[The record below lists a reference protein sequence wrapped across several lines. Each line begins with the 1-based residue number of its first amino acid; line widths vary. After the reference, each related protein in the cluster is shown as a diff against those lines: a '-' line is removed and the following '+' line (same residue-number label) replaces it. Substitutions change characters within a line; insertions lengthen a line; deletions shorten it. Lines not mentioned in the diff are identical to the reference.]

1 MQTEDIDI
9 DNEYF
14 TQHRS
19 ENYENATPPIL
30 FFRANKNATTLTL
43 AISKTSHRF
52 LQYIITYTQLCIMN
66 WCKDSIY
73 FVAFMNLNQSHTVK
87 NVFVR

>member
-9 DNEYF
+9 DNEYL

-30 FFRANKNATTLTL
+30 FFGQIRMLPLWLSHFKNLSSFPS
-43 AISKTSHRF
+43 IYHHIYSVVYK
-52 LQYIITYTQLCIMN
+52 N

-73 FVAFMNLNQSHTVK
+73 IVAFMNLNQSYAVK
-87 NVFVR
+87 NIFVR